1 MGRISKIR
9 KLGFEKDVIELH
21 KRGLGSEIISQEI
34 NKKYNLE
41 GENKI
46 IFSNVSNYLDS
57 ISERDKF
64 LIKQEHIEE
73 VLIEPLRQ
81 LKEDLSS
88 LRGPL
93 FEKAKRILTADE
105 NGIEKTVLSRD
116 ELHSLEAYLRHYEEI
131 WDRIARIENL
141 LKPNETIQAK
151 NVIIIKQFNQIK
163 ELINDVVATC
173 DTCKTKFINKL
184 EKIVEV
190 PYADL

>member
-21 KRGLGSEIISQEI
+21 QRGLGSETISQEI
-34 NKKYNLE
+34 NKRYNLE
-41 GENKI
+41 GPNKI

-57 ISERDKF
+57 IAEKDK
-64 LIKQEHIEE
+64 LLLKQEHIEE

-81 LKEDLSS
+81 LKEDLAS

-93 FEKAKRILTADE
+93 FEKAKKILSTDE
-105 NGIEKTVLSRD
+105 HLLKKE
-116 ELHSLEAYLRHYEEI
+116 ELYSLEAYLKHYEEI

-173 DTCKTKFINKL
+173 DTCKTKLINKL
-184 EKIVEV
+184 EKIVDV
-190 PYADL
+190 PYENL